1 MRNIAKKQ
9 VNNGIKN
16 QKCRNISTKVL
27 PFMSKSLRQDE
38 KSSTS
43 NHQAWHVESSNIARR
58 IIKHSTLSLTTKR
71 VKF

>member
-1 MRNIAKKQ
+1 MKK
-9 VNNGIKN
+9 VARRIIK
-16 QKCRNISTKVL
+16 L
-27 PFMSKSLRQDE
+27 G
-38 KSSTS
+38 TS